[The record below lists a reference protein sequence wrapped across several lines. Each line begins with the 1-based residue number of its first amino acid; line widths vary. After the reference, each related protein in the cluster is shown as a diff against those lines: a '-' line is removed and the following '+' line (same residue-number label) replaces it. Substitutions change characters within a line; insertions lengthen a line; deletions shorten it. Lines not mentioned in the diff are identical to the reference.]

1 MATAPDDDDNQEG
14 EQGIQQLKQ
23 EITCPLCL
31 DTFREPKLLS
41 CDHVYCKS
49 PCLEALLV
57 RSRNSTI
64 SCPEC
69 RVVTQVTANEVNS
82 LRTAFHVNRLKE
94 VVVRLKKC
102 PLQTQFMPDDE
113 GGISTGRSADRL
125 AVKMFCKLHPS
136 QSLDIFC
143 STCTCQRL
151 ICRDCV
157 VVDRTHENHDYDLV
171 EKVASGYKKALL
183 ESLDPVQETQAKV
196 AEAISQVKKA
206 REQVASHADV
216 LERQITCSFDEITA
230 LLQQKKVA
238 LVAHVREFERADLQD
253 LNGQEK
259 NLCIASDELS
269 SLMTS
274 AQTASKLCDQDF
286 CSQSQELVSR
296 IIGLTTRFKT
306 DLSLTPTVT
315 FPNIGVHIVNPAH
328 KVDELCK
335 EFSIVCEPV
344 DPSKCLAEGLKNI
357 AHIDEPSSF
366 KVYLSDSNGNPCA
379 IHQNVHVE
387 LKSLRFGSVLP
398 AQVTAISSSCY
409 CVTYIPQ
416 LHTRGRCQLDV
427 TVNTT
432 SIANSPFTVHIKCH
446 PNQLGTLTK
455 TIPCN
460 WRCFGLNISPEGNL
474 VIVIR
479 QLPNVMH
486 SGFALY
492 GLCPNSFVI
501 EMEPGPL
508 FTGIRTLYSLHY
520 PLTWWY
526 PVGVVTDSSSN
537 VYVADQ
543 ARGQVLKYSKDCNLP
558 IKCSSPVKL
567 LLTTE
572 VSLSGLKISEY
583 GNIFVCHSNKHCIKI
598 LDSELTQISHF
609 GKRGSEPGQFN
620 MPHDLS
626 FDSQGNIYV
635 TDSKNYRVQVLTREG
650 EFIRMFGAK
659 GDKPGEFLCPN
670 WIYVDEEFVYV
681 TDYRS
686 RYVSVFNVSG
696 EFIHRF
702 GADIL
707 GHPEGIVVDK
717 DGFVYVADSDKCKVF
732 VF

>member
-1 MATAPDDDDNQEG
+1 MATAPDIDGHDD
-14 EQGIQQLKQ
+14 EQGLNELKR

-41 CDHVYCKS
+41 CNHVYCKS

-94 VVVRLKKC
+94 VVARLKKF
-102 PLQTQFMPDDE
+102 PLQTQLVPDDE
-113 GGISTGRSADRL
+113 GGISTDRRADRL
-125 AVKMFCKLHPS
+125 AVKRFCKLHPS

-171 EKVASGYKKALL
+171 EKVVPGYKKALL
-183 ESLDPVQETQAKV
+183 ERLDSVQETQGKV

-206 REQVASHADV
+206 REQVLSHGDA
-216 LERQITCSFDEITA
+216 LENQITVSFDSIAA
-230 LLQQKKVA
+230 LFQQKKDV
-238 LVAHVREFERADLQD
+238 LVARVRELEKADLQD

-274 AQTASKLCDQDF
+274 AQTASNLSNQEF
-286 CSQSQELVSR
+286 FARRQELVSR
-296 IIGLTTRFKT
+296 IVGLTTRFKT
-306 DLSLTPTVT
+306 DLFLTPTVT
-315 FPNIGVHIVNPAH
+315 FPHIGVRTVNAAH
-328 KVDELCK
+328 KVDVMCK
-335 EFSIVCEPV
+335 EFSIVC
-344 DPSKCLAEGLKNI
+344 DPGLADPTKCLAEGVQTVATVN
-357 AHIDEPSSF
+357 EPSSF
-366 KVYLSDSNGNPCA
+366 KVYLLDLNGNSCSKQQ
-379 IHQNVHVE
+379 HVHVE
-387 LKSLRFGSVLP
+387 LKSPKFSLTLP
-398 AQVTAISSSCY
+398 AKVTAISSSCY
-409 CVTYIPQ
+409 YVMYTPQ
-416 LHTRGRCQLDV
+416 LHTRGRYQLDV
-427 TVNTT
+427 MVNNRP
-432 SIANSPFTVHIKCH
+432 IANSPITVYIKC
-446 PNQLGTLTK
+446 QKELGTLNK
-455 TIPCN
+455 KIMFSQ
-460 WRCFGLNISPEGNL
+460 RCFGLCFNSEGNL
-474 VIVIR
+474 LVVTR
-479 QLPNVMH
+479 LDPNITH
-486 SGFALY
+486 SKYGFILCSNVSQEGGIQVFDQELNDIKRSITGLLHPY
-492 GLCPNSFVI
+492 GI
-501 EMEPGPL
+501 A
-508 FTGIRTLYSLHY
+508 TDSLH
-520 PLTWWY
+520 
-526 PVGVVTDSSSN
+526 N
-537 VYVADQ
+537 VYVVDQ
-543 ARGQVLKYSKDCNLP
+543 AVDVLYKYTKESKTPVETCMAVTQFHTPIIGCESCN
-558 IKCSSPVKL
+558 S
-567 LLTTE
+567 
-572 VSLSGLKISEY
+572 LKISKDDELY
-583 GNIFVCHSNKHCIKI
+583 VCDDMKHQINVFN
-598 LDSELTQISHF
+598 SELTYMRKI
-609 GKRGSEPGQFN
+609 GKRGSKPGQFN
-620 MPHDLS
+620 IPHDLS

-670 WIYVDEEFVYV
+670 WIHVDGEFVYV